1 MGGVGPLSIQ
11 FLLNTEDVPVRGVEL
26 ERLTSSSS
34 TGSNS
39 TPLNANMFERIPTV
53 GRKKHM
59 RFSCDQ
65 CGKFFRM
72 QRDLRHHVKCVHE
85 KLRPHQCTQC
95 DAKFSIK
102 PNLSRH
108 IRTVH
113 EGMKPFECSICSKA
127 FGLKENLD
135 KHIRLVHEK
144 QRPFTCE
151 HCGYSFGIMSAL
163 KRHIRKF
170 HPNSALQ

>member
-1 MGGVGPLSIQ
+1 MASVSPLSIQ
-11 FLLNTEDVPVRGVEL
+11 FLLNHEDMVTKEVEL
-26 ERLTSSSS
+26 ERVTSSSS
-34 TGSNS
+34 TGSAVG
-39 TPLNANMFERIPTV
+39 PLQFERIPAM

-59 RFSCDQ
+59 RFVCDVDR

-113 EGMKPFECSICSKA
+113 EGKRPFKCSICARA

-135 KHIRLVHEK
+135 KHVRLVHEK

-170 HPNSALQ
+170 HPTPGLQ